1 MSRAVLATTATV
13 AGVVL
18 MLSLKP
24 HESPTAASAPPVTQP
39 VTPSAAPSNG
49 APNSG
54 PTGGSPSATRTPGR
68 LSGTF
73 TGDTVTTA
81 QGPVQVRITMDQGRL
96 TTVDVLQGV
105 HERGPSADA
114 VPRLTQQALAAQSA
128 RIDAVS
134 GATFTSEGYISSLQS
149 ALDQARG

>member
-1 MSRAVLATTATV
+1 VSRAVLATTATV

-24 HESPTAASAPPVTQP
+24 HQSPTAASAAP
-39 VTPSAAPSNG
+39 VTPPVSPSTTG
-49 APNSG
+49 APNGG
-54 PTGGSPSATRTPGR
+54 PTGGSPSATRDPGR
-68 LSGTF
+68 LSGAF

-96 TTVDVLQGV
+96 TAVDVLQGV

-114 VPRLTQQALAAQSA
+114 VPRLTQQALAAQNA
-128 RIDAVS
+128 QIDAVS

-149 ALDQARG
+149 ALDRARG